1 MREPLTQ
8 QFLARLLNLLSQT
21 MDATRNLLGTLTYG
35 SLDSLPSILGNN
47 LCVYS
52 PHGFRDVFHYQ
63 LSRVG
68 KETQY
73 ELLELVVPFLVRRH
87 VNVIADGPQKSLSS
101 HLGET
106 VGEGCHRR
114 NLGQH
119 VCAVAARYLAN
130 ASLRVDSKVHRKVL
144 SNQTLQRLPDTETE
158 QLSRESKLV
167 EELRFTKVN
176 IEVGLVV
183 QSSHV
188 EVLRCE
194 VLNIIDLRVAN
205 NILLRQANEEMV
217 VVAVAAP

>member
-1 MREPLTQ
+1 MLHHGVG
-8 QFLARLLNLLSQT
+8 RLVEQ
-21 MDATRNLLGTLTYG
+21 
-35 SLDSLPSILGNN
+35 
-47 LCVYS
+47 
-52 PHGFRDVFHYQ
+52 
-63 LSRVG
+63 
-68 KETQY
+68 TQY
-73 ELLELVVPFLVRRH
+73 ELLELVVPFLVCRH
-87 VNVIADGPQKSLSS
+87 VNVIADGPQKGLSS

-106 VGEGCHRR
+106 VGEGWKSRY
-114 NLGQH
+114 LIQH